1 MSQAWPDRAPI
12 GGDTATRARYYRVMG
27 WDLKTCGGAGRAWLM
42 LALLAV
48 TLRVLAPPGY
58 MLSPDSPTGYALCT
72 SQGLQSPDQGPDA
85 PASGG
90 AMKDAP
96 CVFAGLGAFD
106 TPPSPLKCLRRL
118 ATASPPGS
126 PPGPGTCA
134 LAWGLRRRRRLRQAH
149 PTPDLTAAFGR
160 PGQTHKGSWPGP

>member
-1 MSQAWPDRAPI
+1 
-12 GGDTATRARYYRVMG
+12 MG
-27 WDLKTCGGAGRAWLM
+27 WDMKTRGGAGRAWLM

-58 MLSPDSPTGYALCT
+58 MLSPDSPSGYALCT

-96 CVFAGLGAFD
+96 CVFAGLAAFD
-106 TPPSPLKCLRRL
+106 TPPSPPEMSS
-118 ATASPPGS
+118 AAGYSEPAWVPA
-126 PPGPGTCA
+126 GPRN
-134 LAWGLRRRRRLRQAH
+134 L
-149 PTPDLTAAFGR
+149 R
-160 PGQTHKGSWPGP
+160 PGLGLAAPPPPSTGPPHS

>member
-1 MSQAWPDRAPI
+1 
-12 GGDTATRARYYRVMG
+12 MG

-106 TPPSPLKCLRRL
+106 TPPSPPEMSSAAGYSEPAWVPAGPRNLRPGLGL
-118 ATASPPGS
+118 AA
-126 PPGPGTCA
+126 
-134 LAWGLRRRRRLRQAH
+134 RRRLRQAH

-160 PGQTHKGSWPGP
+160 PGQTLKGSWPGP

>member
-1 MSQAWPDRAPI
+1 
-12 GGDTATRARYYRVMG
+12 MG
-27 WDLKTCGGAGRAWLM
+27 WDLKTRGGAGRAWLM

-96 CVFAGLGAFD
+96 CIFAGLGAFD
-106 TPPSPLKCLRRL
+106 TPPSPPEM
-118 ATASPPGS
+118 S
-126 PPGPGTCA
+126 
-134 LAWGLRRRRRLRQAH
+134 
-149 PTPDLTAAFGR
+149 
-160 PGQTHKGSWPGP
+160 